1 MKEDIAGRIHRERY
15 GKSDKLNA
23 LGNRNNE
30 FQDGYAMG
38 VNTLGNVARK
48 VIKDEEQLRKEV
60 GDDLG
65 SGFAEWQRGFC
76 AARSQLAAAGIRNRK
91 RRKAPPFYPAKP
103 DDA

>member
-1 MKEDIAGRIHRERY
+1 MKEDTAGRIHRERY

-23 LGNRNNE
+23 VGNRKNE
-30 FQDGYAMG
+30 FRDGYAMG
-38 VNTLGNVARK
+38 VQSLGEDTCK
-48 VIKDEEQLRKEV
+48 VVETEEELRKEV

-65 SGFAEWQRGFC
+65 SGFAEWRRGFC

-91 RRKAPPFYPAKP
+91 KREAPPFYPAKP

>member
-38 VNTLGNVARK
+38 VNTLGVVARK
-48 VIKDEEQLRKEV
+48 VIKNEEQLRKEV

-76 AARSQLAAAGIRNRK
+76 AARSQLAAAGIRSPQRQ
-91 RRKAPPFYPAKP
+91 KAAPYNAANP
-103 DDA
+103 DEA